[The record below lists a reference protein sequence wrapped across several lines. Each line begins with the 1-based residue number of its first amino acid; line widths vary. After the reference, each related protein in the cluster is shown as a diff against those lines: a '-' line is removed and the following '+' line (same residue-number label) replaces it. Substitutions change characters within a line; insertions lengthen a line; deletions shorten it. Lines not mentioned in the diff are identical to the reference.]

1 MPSSHG
7 PSSTHNHDWFADM
20 TTLPRT
26 RTPTITKPSR
36 ATELSSWLDRTFL
49 HGIQLALHASCLTQP
64 LIEPWSYINYYN
76 SYRSTVYYQPQ
87 SFEEPTE
94 VAIMDFINKLA
105 SSAGDNNNNNG
116 GGNNSGNNQYNNNNN
131 NNQRNDDQYS
141 NNQRND
147 NQYGNSGNNN
157 NNNQRNDNQ
166 YGNSGSSSNNNNN
179 NNQRNDDQYSNN
191 QRNDNSGGSSSQS
204 GAGGFLGG
212 LMDKVNSSQNNN
224 NNNNNQSN
232 NNSGGSN
239 NQSSG
244 GGSFLDGLKDKV
256 NSAAGGGRDSEKNE
270 DMLDK
275 GIDFVQEKFMGQGK
289 QDNESAIEQAKDGQ
303 IADFIRGQY
312 KSATGSGFPV
322 KDNKN
327 SFN

>member
-1 MPSSHG
+1 MSSYLSNLLTTTSTRYASLRNLLPTGEADGDTPDDTHICRVLRAYYTEKG
-7 PSSTHNHDWFADM
+7 RAFPPWLPPDPKAAPPPQVQQQNYGAPVGAGYGNLANAGSS
-20 TTLPRT
+20 
-26 RTPTITKPSR
+26 
-36 ATELSSWLDRTFL
+36 
-49 HGIQLALHASCLTQP
+49 G
-64 LIEPWSYINYYN
+64 
-76 SYRSTVYYQPQ
+76 
-87 SFEEPTE
+87 
-94 VAIMDFINKLA
+94 NKLTSLWDNKA
-105 SSAGDNNNNNG
+105 SSGGDQVDLQRYEPVAGCKE
-116 GGNNSGNNQYNNNNN
+116 
-131 NNQRNDDQYS
+131 
-141 NNQRND
+141 
-147 NQYGNSGNNN
+147 
-157 NNNQRNDNQ
+157 
-166 YGNSGSSSNNNNN
+166 GSSNNNN

-191 QRNDNSGGSSSQS
+191 QRNDNSGGSSNQS

-212 LMDKVNSSQNNN
+212 LMDKVNSSQN

-275 GIDFVQEKFMGQGK
+275 GIDFVQERFMGQGK

-312 KSATGSGFPV
+312 KSATGSDFPI
-322 KDNKN
+322 KDKKN